1 MTHVG
6 RATMATAVKAAK
18 SMEPPASAMPT
29 TTPTVKPSKPT
40 ASAVKTASTA
50 STMKAATTASPMT
63 AGDCRGVRHNAKC
76 ADCDARCWNAYCF
89 LLHDAYPISKS

>member
-6 RATMATAVKAAK
+6 PATMATATAVNAAK
-18 SMEPPASAMPT
+18 SMEPPASAMPA

-40 ASAVKTASTA
+40 MKSTASAVKPTTSTVKPA
-50 STMKAATTASPMT
+50 TSTVT

-76 ADCDARCWNAYCF
+76 ADCDTRC
-89 LLHDAYPISKS
+89 